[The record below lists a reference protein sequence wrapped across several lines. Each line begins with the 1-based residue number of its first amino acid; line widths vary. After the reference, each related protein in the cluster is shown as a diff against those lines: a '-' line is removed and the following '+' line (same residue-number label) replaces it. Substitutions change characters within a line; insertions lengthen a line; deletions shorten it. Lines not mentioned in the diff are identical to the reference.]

1 MPFFIF
7 QIMRLL
13 YFFIF
18 ILVSL
23 GSIAQRAIVI
33 TSIPFNTPQ
42 GDQVYLAG
50 EPNNWNPGNAE
61 WVFTNSD
68 NQWILDVPES
78 TESSF
83 SGKITRGTWETVEG
97 NATGGFLP
105 DRSFSFA
112 SGDTIFIEV
121 LTWEG
126 EFVPDDLPENLV
138 VFDEAFFMP
147 ELDRSRR
154 IRVLLPI
161 DYEETD
167 LDYPVLYMH
176 DGQNLFSSQESF
188 AGEWEIDEAMLAF
201 EEDGYNGA
209 IIVAIDNGGALR
221 IDEYTPHSNPDY
233 GGGEGDAYADFIV
246 NTLKPAIDLEY
257 RTLPER
263 DHTGIMGS
271 SLGGLI
277 SFYTGMKYQT
287 IFSKVGNFS
296 PSFWFNDSIYDFAE
310 EMGKQAD
317 MKFYFLAG
325 GQESESLE
333 SQVEDMIS
341 TLEDTGFQ
349 EEEINFQFVP
359 NGQHSEWFWAEEFPD
374 AFDWLYLFNPLS
386 SGSIKKPKIELYP
399 NPSMDYIHLA
409 GMNEAVSFSI
419 LNISGL
425 QLQSGLSRKGRID
438 VSELPAGMYYLIA
451 QSKGQQFSEKF
462 IKL

>member
-1 MPFFIF
+1 
-7 QIMRLL
+7 MRLL
-13 YFFIF
+13 YTFIF
-18 ILVSL
+18 VLASF
-23 GSIAQRAIVI
+23 GSSAQRAIVI
-33 TSIPFNTPQ
+33 TSLPSNTPQ
-42 GDQVYLAG
+42 ADQIYFAGD
-50 EPNNWNPGNAE
+50 PNSWNPGDAD
-61 WVFTNSD
+61 WVFAQSD
-68 NQWILDVPES
+68 DQWILDLQES
-78 TESSF
+78 TSASF
-83 SGKITRGTWETVEG
+83 SGKITRGSWQTVEG

-105 DRSFSFA
+105 DRTFSFST
-112 SGDTIFIEV
+112 SDTVFIEV
-121 LTWEG
+121 LSWEG
-126 EFVPDDLPENLV
+126 GFVPDDLPENLV
-138 VFDEAFFMP
+138 VFDEEFYMP

-154 IRVLLPI
+154 IRVLLPV
-161 DYEETD
+161 DYDETE
-167 LDYPVLYMH
+167 LNYPVLYMH

-209 IIVAIDNGGALR
+209 IIVAVDNGGSFR
-221 IDEYTPHSNPDY
+221 IDEYTPFSNPQY
-233 GGGEGDAYADFIV
+233 GGGDGDAYADFIV

-287 IFSKVGNFS
+287 VFSKVGIFS

-341 TLEDTGFQ
+341 TLEGTGFQ
-349 EEEINFQFVP
+349 EEEINFQFVS
-359 NGQHSEWFWAEEFPD
+359 NGQHSEWFWAQEYPD

-386 SGSIKKPKIELYP
+386 SGSILKEEIELYP
-399 NPSMDYIHLA
+399 NPSIDFIHFSGIEETLA
-409 GMNEAVSFSI
+409 FSI
-419 LNISGL
+419 YNSNGRELHSGFSN
-425 QLQSGLSRKGRID
+425 QGKID
-438 VSELPAGMYYLIA
+438 IRNLPAGIYFLNALNADGII
-451 QSKGQQFSEKF
+451 SETF

>member
-1 MPFFIF
+1 
-7 QIMRLL
+7 MRLL

-78 TESSF
+78 TETSF
-83 SGKITRGTWETVEG
+83 SGKITRGTWEAVEG

-126 EFVPDDLPENLV
+126 GFVPTDLPENLV
-138 VFDEAFFMP
+138 TFDEEFFMP

-209 IIVAIDNGGALR
+209 IVVAIDNGGALR

-233 GGGEGDAYADFIV
+233 GGGDGDAYADFIV

-287 IFSKVGNFS
+287 IFSKVGILS

-317 MKFYFLAG
+317 MRFFFLAG
-325 GQESESLE
+325 GQESASLE
-333 SQVEDMIS
+333 SQVEEMIT
-341 TLEDTGFQ
+341 TLEEAGFE

-386 SGSIKKPKIELYP
+386 SGSLLKEEIDLYP
-399 NPSMDYIHLA
+399 NPSNDFIHFSGIEETLA
-409 GMNEAVSFSI
+409 FSI
-419 LNISGL
+419 YNSNGRELHSGFSSQGKIDIRNLPTGIYFLNALNSVGKIS
-425 QLQSGLSRKGRID
+425 
-438 VSELPAGMYYLIA
+438 ET
-451 QSKGQQFSEKF
+451 F